1 MTNWHTESALSDKTK
16 KSWMMFKTKD
26 HPCCGSYFYQQI
38 DQGVWL
44 GKIVEVPFSSFNR
57 ELREILNNEDKD
69 TVKKVI
75 FRAIKELAV
84 EKSGG
89 RDYKDRIKWRFV

>member
-1 MTNWHTESALSDKTK
+1 MINLYTESALSDKIR
-16 KSWMMFKTKD
+16 KSWMIFKTKD

-44 GKIVEVPFSSFNR
+44 NKIIEVPFSSFNK
-57 ELREILNNEDKD
+57 ELREILNNEAKD

-75 FRAIKELAV
+75 FRAIKELAE
-84 EKSGG
+84 EKSGS
-89 RDYKDRIKWRFV
+89 RDYKDRIKWRLV